1 MSLLNNKIKI
11 KYKKKR
17 HPKLTCIAVPD
28 GLWSINEL
36 TEEELRNLHFELDY
50 EHKEERWWEYEPLK
64 ILDLS
69 CNSLTVIDNKIQ
81 FLTDLN
87 TLDVCIKYLLL
98 FVIANYILYT
108 NIQYIY
114 FIISTNATH
123 L

>member
-1 MSLLNNKIKI
+1 M
-11 KYKKKR
+11 
-17 HPKLTCIAVPD
+17 TCIAVPD

-87 TLDVCIKYLLL
+87 TLDVCIKCLLL
-98 FVIANYILYT
+98 FVITNYILYI

-114 FIISTNATH
+114 FIINTNAIH